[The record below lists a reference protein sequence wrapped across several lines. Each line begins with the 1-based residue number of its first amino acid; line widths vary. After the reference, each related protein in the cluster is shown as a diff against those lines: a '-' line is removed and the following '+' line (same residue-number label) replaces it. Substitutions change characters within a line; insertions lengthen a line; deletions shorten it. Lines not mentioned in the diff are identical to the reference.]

1 MTLQSTWA
9 QRCAGWRFIVPP
21 LNNLTTLQYATR
33 LMIVKGRFEALSMA
47 IYGEIVSESPPV
59 QIYEPKPFSSLEP
72 VPLSRKIDPSS
83 SSHPIQLAEQL
94 LSLIPDSP
102 PLPLVVR
109 LMFCLKPSDDDW
121 DHPDFPYLYADLE
134 GDDES
139 FDLEGIVQ
147 AISRPI
153 RDDTSEE
160 VLLAFVNRIVE
171 LIGPKVSGCT
181 LKCDDTERD
190 L

>member
-1 MTLQSTWA
+1 M
-9 QRCAGWRFIVPP
+9 PP
-21 LNNLTTLQYATR
+21 SNDLTTSQYATR

-59 QIYEPKPFSSLEP
+59 QIYEPKPFGSLEP
-72 VPLSRKIDPSS
+72 VPLSRNIDPSS

-102 PLPLVVR
+102 PLSLVVR

-121 DHPDFPYLYADLE
+121 DHPDFPYLYADMG

-153 RDDTSEE
+153 RDDTSDE
-160 VLLAFVNRIVE
+160 VLSAFVNRILD

-181 LKCDDTERD
+181 LKCDDNERD

>member
-1 MTLQSTWA
+1 M
-9 QRCAGWRFIVPP
+9 
-21 LNNLTTLQYATR
+21 
-33 LMIVKGRFEALSMA
+33 
-47 IYGEIVSESPPV
+47 
-59 QIYEPKPFSSLEP
+59 
-72 VPLSRKIDPSS
+72 
-83 SSHPIQLAEQL
+83 

-121 DHPDFPYLYADLE
+121 DHPDFPYLYADLR

-160 VLLAFVNRIVE
+160 V
-171 LIGPKVSGCT
+171 
-181 LKCDDTERD
+181 
-190 L
+190 

>member
-1 MTLQSTWA
+1 ML
-9 QRCAGWRFIVPP
+9 P
-21 LNNLTTLQYATR
+21 LNDLTTLQYATR

-47 IYGEIVSESPPV
+47 IYGEIVSESPAVP
-59 QIYEPKPFSSLEP
+59 IYEPKPFGSLDP
-72 VPLSRKIDPSS
+72 VPLSRNIDPSS

-121 DHPDFPYLYADLE
+121 DHPDFPYLYADMGE
-134 GDDES
+134 DDES

-160 VLLAFVNRIVE
+160 VLSAFVNRIVD
-171 LIGPKVSGCT
+171 LIGPKVTRCT
-181 LKCDDTERD
+181 LKCHDTEND